1 MQWSFHAVF
10 PRCGKI
16 YPNLPIRLLKA
27 GTVATRHVYCGTSE
41 RAPSFLAAPVPP
53 LSALFEDD
61 AHNMQAG
68 EAHPSSRLSTGSD
81 ATALSRAE
89 AWLIVAA
96 TFLYWNDILRQ
107 IFPGIESTSI
117 EFRLVHFFFYGAFAL
132 GVVGMGSRVLDD
144 LHHVPLLLVT
154 LALPVVSALWSISP
168 IETIQRSIAVM
179 GSSLF
184 GIYLACRLPPLDAFR
199 LIGIAAT
206 LSAAVGVLLIT
217 FFPSIG
223 LMSEGE
229 YVNVWAGA
237 HLHKNGL
244 GQMTALGAMICL
256 VVLLADGVRRN
267 PLLTAGFLLNLALL
281 VGSRSLTSQLVFA
294 IGILLL
300 FTVGRF
306 LRLLVANAAVTI
318 PVGVL
323 LLVLAAF
330 GLGQF
335 HFVDVLN
342 AAGKDATMSS
352 RVPLWQLLFSFME
365 SHWWLG
371 HGYEVFWSDDSYA
384 VRVIEGKLHFR
395 PYYAH
400 NGYLEIWLAFGA
412 LGLALIAVLIASL
425 AVRTLRGL
433 YLDGNDPL
441 LLLSFVY
448 LLMFLLQNAAEAT
461 ILQRNVMSWTLFVM
475 LYISVTNTLRNAQA
489 SSIAPPARARRLLTE
504 KEPGPVQRLPVE

>member
-1 MQWSFHAVF
+1 
-10 PRCGKI
+10 
-16 YPNLPIRLLKA
+16 
-27 GTVATRHVYCGTSE
+27 
-41 RAPSFLAAPVPP
+41 
-53 LSALFEDD
+53 
-61 AHNMQAG
+61 MQAG
-68 EAHPSSRLSTGSD
+68 RAHPSSHQSAGSD
-81 ATALSRAE
+81 TAALSLAE
-89 AWLIVAA
+89 SCLIIAA

-132 GVVGMGSRVLDD
+132 AVVRMGSRVLDD
-144 LHHVPLLLVT
+144 LRHVPLLLVT
-154 LALPVVSALWSISP
+154 LALPIVSALWSIAP
-168 IETIQRSIAVM
+168 VETSQRSIAVM

-206 LSAAVGVLLIT
+206 LSAAVGIILIA
-217 FFPSIG
+217 FVPSIG

-256 VVLLADGVRRN
+256 VVLLADGPRRN
-267 PLLTAGFLLNLALL
+267 PVLVAGFILNLALL
-281 VGSRSLTSQLVFA
+281 LGSRSLTSQLVFA
-294 IGILLL
+294 VGILLL

-306 LRLLVANAAVTI
+306 LRLLVANAVLTI
-318 PVGVL
+318 PVGAL
-323 LLVLAAF
+323 LLALAVF
-330 GLGQF
+330 GLAQF
-335 HFVDVLN
+335 HLVDLLN

-371 HGYEVFWSDDSYA
+371 HGYEGFWSDNSYA
-384 VRVIEGKLHFR
+384 VRVIEGKLHFK

-412 LGLALIAVLIASL
+412 LGLALVAALITSLIA
-425 AVRTLRGL
+425 RTLRGL
-433 YLDGNDPL
+433 YRDGNDPL

-475 LYISVTNTLRNAQA
+475 LYIAVTNTLRRALA
-489 SSIAPPARARRLLTE
+489 SPVAPPRRARLLVTENRLGAV
-504 KEPGPVQRLPVE
+504 KRLPVE